1 MQSLSG
7 VPMSTTIQPQRR
19 NQPGDRTK
27 RRAFAGS
34 ATQYVFEELRRRII
48 NLDLAPGADLSI
60 RELIE
65 DFGTSQTP
73 IREAVLKLS
82 GEDLVDIYPQ
92 AGTRVSLI
100 DVQHARETH
109 FLRLSVEIEILR
121 SLAST
126 VSEGVLDELGSWIAR
141 QRDELA
147 RSDDDAFKVADNQ
160 FHDALFRAGR
170 VPGLV
175 ELLASRRGHYDRIR
189 GLFLRHRPRR
199 KAVIA
204 EHVAILKALKA
215 QDPIAAEAAI
225 RRHLGKSLAIVDELR
240 ELHPDYF
247 LPL

>member
-1 MQSLSG
+1 M
-7 VPMSTTIQPQRR
+7 PTTIQPQRR
-19 NQPGDRTK
+19 NKSGDRTK

-48 NLDLAPGADLSI
+48 NFDLEPGADLSI
-60 RELIE
+60 RILIE

-82 GEDLVDIYPQ
+82 GEDLVDIFPQ
-92 AGTRVSLI
+92 AGTRISLI
-100 DVQHARETH
+100 DVQQARETH

-121 SLAST
+121 SLAGT
-126 VSEGVLDELGSWIAR
+126 VTGELLDELGTWIER

-147 RSDDDAFKVADNQ
+147 RSDDAAFKVADNQ
-160 FHDALFRAGR
+160 FHDALFRAAQ

-175 ELLASRRGHYDRIR
+175 ELLTSRRGHYDRIR

-204 EHVAILKALKA
+204 EHVAILKALRA
-215 QDPIAAEAAI
+215 HDPVAAEAAI

-240 ELHPDYF
+240 DLHPDYF
-247 LPL
+247 LAS